1 MYNKGK
7 IIFFIGLCLIV
18 LISLPIIAPIIA
30 KNNKHKNQITSIV
43 LDAKIINQQYKFNG
57 SVGINDNGSVLIGN
71 SIIDYAYST
80 KALLG
85 YFAFYGGKFYS
96 GSPANLAGFSLQ
108 LNSNFN
114 VTKNMILWAQNVFII
129 KYKNNNYYINVEDNL
144 WNSTTTLSSLNQ
156 SLVSG
161 NGGFSESNN
170 RVLYYNYALTN
181 FNIIN
186 YITKAPFYLYA
197 KMVINQTNSDY
208 PQVYMYYNFR
218 NSTYNS
224 GWVLYDIITIHVKS
238 SNPQFLTG
246 IQSSINS
253 YYQYKPF
260 ITQWIV
266 GGLSSGSQLIVYKW
280 NALMN
285 LYYMYNNSFYSV
297 PDALSLQPSIFTGGI
312 TEENVNQNR
321 GIKEYYKNGIVYQ
334 FQGINKQKFLWEPHL
349 YYAFHGNNLTIYL
362 TPSQGEWKITVIGN
376 NYYNETF
383 GRHAPISFILK
394 PGEYRLIATLYA
406 GSKPIRTFTYTLLP
420 SGYMNFGKIINSCTN
435 ITSPGYYELIT
446 NLYGTQNTT
455 YYCLGIF
462 TKNVTINGNLLL
474 MKNNEFDIGFNAGIY
489 VNATN
494 VTISNINITGYSY
507 GVDISSKYDYVEG
520 NIIYNNGY
528 GIVIS
533 GNDIV
538 NNNIIYNNRKGIG
551 VSGDNNIIYNNLIYN
566 NGYGISISSN
576 KTSIYNNL
584 IYNNEMVGLYSY
596 NSYDGLVYNNLFNNT
611 INAEVYFTIFKWNS
625 SLRYGINILG
635 GNIIGGNAW
644 LNPNDTGFSQ
654 TCLSSNVK
662 ADICD
667 NVYSI
672 WVNNT
677 DFLPLKYPQESE
689 YKTYNITFEEI
700 GLPKD
705 TTWYVTLDNVTNFS
719 NSSRIVLKVSKG
731 SHLYIINQVNDY
743 FSVPSTGIIVVTG
756 NTTRIIT
763 FIPLAHA
770 KLSLS
775 TLLQSIKIINYLPFI
790 TIGLVIIVLV
800 VALVKKK
807 KI

>member
-1 MYNKGK
+1 M
-7 IIFFIGLCLIV
+7 
-18 LISLPIIAPIIA
+18 
-30 KNNKHKNQITSIV
+30 
-43 LDAKIINQQYKFNG
+43 
-57 SVGINDNGSVLIGN
+57 
-71 SIIDYAYST
+71 
-80 KALLG
+80 
-85 YFAFYGGKFYS
+85 
-96 GSPANLAGFSLQ
+96 
-108 LNSNFN
+108 
-114 VTKNMILWAQNVFII
+114 
-129 KYKNNNYYINVEDNL
+129 
-144 WNSTTTLSSLNQ
+144 
-156 SLVSG
+156 
-161 NGGFSESNN
+161 
-170 RVLYYNYALTN
+170 
-181 FNIIN
+181 
-186 YITKAPFYLYA
+186 
-197 KMVINQTNSDY
+197 
-208 PQVYMYYNFR
+208 
-218 NSTYNS
+218 
-224 GWVLYDIITIHVKS
+224 
-238 SNPQFLTG
+238 
-246 IQSSINS
+246 
-253 YYQYKPF
+253 
-260 ITQWIV
+260 
-266 GGLSSGSQLIVYKW
+266 
-280 NALMN
+280 
-285 LYYMYNNSFYSV
+285 
-297 PDALSLQPSIFTGGI
+297 
-312 TEENVNQNR
+312 
-321 GIKEYYKNGIVYQ
+321 
-334 FQGINKQKFLWEPHL
+334 
-349 YYAFHGNNLTIYL
+349 
-362 TPSQGEWKITVIGN
+362 
-376 NYYNETF
+376 
-383 GRHAPISFILK
+383 
-394 PGEYRLIATLYA
+394 
-406 GSKPIRTFTYTLLP
+406 
-420 SGYMNFGKIINSCTN
+420 
-435 ITSPGYYELIT
+435 
-446 NLYGTQNTT
+446 
-455 YYCLGIF
+455 
-462 TKNVTINGNLLL
+462 
-474 MKNNEFDIGFNAGIY
+474 
-489 VNATN
+489 
-494 VTISNINITGYSY
+494 
-507 GVDISSKYDYVEG
+507 
-520 NIIYNNGY
+520 
-528 GIVIS
+528 
-533 GNDIV
+533 
-538 NNNIIYNNRKGIG
+538 NNNIIYNNRYGIG